1 MKTKA
6 QKWGNSLAV
15 RVPKHIAQAAGLG
28 PNDEVDAEVVGGK
41 IVLTPVREAVPEYR
55 LGDLLK
61 KVTKKN
67 IHRETDW
74 GKPHGKEVW

>member
-15 RVPKHIAQAAGLG
+15 RLPRPVAQQAGIKPDDSLEIQVSKG
-28 PNDEVDAEVVGGK
+28 RV
-41 IVLTPVREAVPEYR
+41 VLTPAVITEYR

-74 GKPHGKEVW
+74 GKPRGKEI

>member
-15 RVPKHIAQAAGLG
+15 RLPRPVAQKVGIKLDDPLEIQISKG
-28 PNDEVDAEVVGGK
+28 RVVL
-41 IVLTPVREAVPEYR
+41 IPSSAPEYR
-55 LGDLLK
+55 LSDLLK

-67 IHRETDW
+67 IHHETDW
-74 GKPHGKEVW
+74 GKPRGKEIW

>member
-1 MKTKA
+1 VKTKA

-15 RVPKHIAQAAGLG
+15 RLPRPVAQQAGIKPDDPLEIQVSKG
-28 PNDEVDAEVVGGK
+28 RVVL
-41 IVLTPVREAVPEYR
+41 IPAMATEYR

-74 GKPHGKEVW
+74 GKPRGKEMW

>member
-15 RVPKHIAQAAGLG
+15 RLPRPVAQQAGIKPDDPLEIQVSKG
-28 PNDEVDAEVVGGK
+28 RV
-41 IVLTPVREAVPEYR
+41 VLTPAVATEYR

-74 GKPHGKEVW
+74 GKPRGKEIW

>member
-15 RVPKHIAQAAGLG
+15 RVLKHIAQMIGLG

-41 IVLTPVREAVPEYR
+41 IMLTPVREVIPEYR
-55 LGDLLK
+55 LDDLLK

-67 IHRETDW
+67 IHREADW

>member
-15 RVPKHIAQAAGLG
+15 RLPRPVAQQAGIKPDDSL
-28 PNDEVDAEVVGGK
+28 EVQVSKGRV
-41 IVLTPVREAVPEYR
+41 VLTPAATPEYR
-55 LGDLLK
+55 LSDLLK

-74 GKPHGKEVW
+74 GKPRGKEIW

>member
-15 RVPKHIAQAAGLG
+15 RLPRPVAQQAGIKPDDSLEIQVSKG
-28 PNDEVDAEVVGGK
+28 RV
-41 IVLTPVREAVPEYR
+41 VLTPTAAPEYR

-74 GKPHGKEVW
+74 GKPRGKEIW

>member
-15 RVPKHIAQAAGLG
+15 RLPRPVAQQ
-28 PNDEVDAEVVGGK
+28 VGIKPDDQLEIQVSKGRV
-41 IVLTPVREAVPEYR
+41 VLTPAAVPEYR
-55 LGDLLK
+55 LGELLK

-74 GKPHGKEVW
+74 GKPRGKEIW

>member
-15 RVPKHIAQAAGLG
+15 RLPRPVAQQAGIKPDDPLEIQVSKG
-28 PNDEVDAEVVGGK
+28 RV
-41 IVLTPVREAVPEYR
+41 VLTPTVATEYR
-55 LGDLLK
+55 LSDLLK

-67 IHRETDW
+67 IHQETDW
-74 GKPHGKEVW
+74 GKPRGKEIW

>member
-15 RVPKHIAQAAGLG
+15 RLPR
-28 PNDEVDAEVVGGK
+28 PVVQQVGIKPDDSLEIQVSKGRV
-41 IVLTPVREAVPEYR
+41 VLTPAAAPEYR
-55 LGDLLK
+55 LGELLK

-74 GKPHGKEVW
+74 GRPRGKEIW